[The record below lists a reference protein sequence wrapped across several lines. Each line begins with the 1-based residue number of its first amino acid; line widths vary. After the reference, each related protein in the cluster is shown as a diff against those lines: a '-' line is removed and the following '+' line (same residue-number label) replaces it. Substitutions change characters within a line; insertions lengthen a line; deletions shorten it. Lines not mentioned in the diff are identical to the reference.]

1 MGSSIKAWKIND
13 SRGFVGF
20 SQNLSFPSHLTQRSQ
35 FHSSK
40 LIGKSLP
47 NGHQDC
53 PKPLQLI
60 QGDLGAHI
68 LLQAFDTQMS
78 PPKALSD
85 TL

>member
-1 MGSSIKAWKIND
+1 MGSSIKAWEIND